1 MYARDC
7 VLWAVHLLKYTGVY
21 LTFSS
26 NPGNAITSAKV
37 IVSYFFSKLWS
48 RNIDFSGNSWKKNVV
63 QEEKEMKRVSLFENI
78 MNQHRICDTITNL
91 HNWMKEE
98 FQVDNGL
105 VEPLGK
111 VDFSVITY

>member
-1 MYARDC
+1 
-7 VLWAVHLLKYTGVY
+7 
-21 LTFSS
+21 
-26 NPGNAITSAKV
+26 
-37 IVSYFFSKLWS
+37 
-48 RNIDFSGNSWKKNVV
+48 
-63 QEEKEMKRVSLFENI
+63 

-105 VEPLGK
+105 VEPLGQ